1 MSKEEIKIL
10 LVDDEKQFVDT
21 LAERLAMRGFSA
33 RVAYDGPQALKAVE
47 EPTDVI
53 VLDLRMPGMDGF
65 EVLRSVKKSN
75 PQVQVIILTGH
86 GGDAEEQTAYR
97 MGAYNFLKKPMDI
110 DELLNSIRMAYR
122 DKVENA
128 MVDTKSAN
136 EPSSRI
142 FIRYLISRFSNPSSG
157 RLSPFRCA

>member
-47 EPTDVI
+47 DPTDVI

-65 EVLRSVKKSN
+65 GGVLRSVKKSN

-97 MGAYNFLKKPMDI
+97 MGAYNFLK
-110 DELLNSIRMAYR
+110 
-122 DKVENA
+122 
-128 MVDTKSAN
+128 
-136 EPSSRI
+136 
-142 FIRYLISRFSNPSSG
+142 NPWTSTN
-157 RLSPFRCA
+157 C

>member
-1 MSKEEIKIL
+1 MTKGNNEDIKIL
-10 LVDDEKQFVDT
+10 LVDDERQFVDT
-21 LAERLAMRGFSA
+21 LAERLAMRGFTA

-110 DELLNSIRMAYR
+110 DELLGSIRMAYR
-122 DKVENA
+122 DKLENA
-128 MVDTKSAN
+128 MVAVSLAEGGDFDAARDVLAEKDIMA
-136 EPSSRI
+136 ERDK
-142 FIRYLISRFSNPSSG
+142 
-157 RLSPFRCA
+157 